1 MRIEIDTEK
10 EEIRFIGITTLSDLV
25 SCIENI
31 TLNVDSQGYRVFVF
45 PPNENIEA
53 VYPAHSVNAIL
64 VGTEFNPNFYEEPT
78 TC

>member
-10 EEIRFIGITTLSDLV
+10 GEIRFIGITTLSDLV

-64 VGTEFNPNFYEEPT
+64 GTEFNHDFYYEPT